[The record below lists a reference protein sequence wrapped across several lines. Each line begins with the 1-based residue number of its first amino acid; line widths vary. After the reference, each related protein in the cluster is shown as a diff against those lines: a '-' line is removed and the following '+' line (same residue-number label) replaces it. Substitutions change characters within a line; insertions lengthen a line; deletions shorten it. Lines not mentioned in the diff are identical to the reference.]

1 MQQRTN
7 WEADTQN
14 FYHDLK
20 VHNGMFGTPD
30 VVLPINDIQSV
41 L

>member
-20 VHNGMFGTPD
+20 VHDGIFWDTCT
-30 VVLPINDIQSV
+30 VLPINDIQSV